1 MNSEQPLSTHV
12 APITLHTA
20 NAYSLKFHSSHR
32 KVPGCRFCLGLFVG
46 ELLRGV
52 IIVGRPLHQSQDD
65 ATTAAITR
73 LISVDAP
80 RLGMSHL
87 IGRVK
92 RACKAMGYKKLVT
105 YCDASV
111 DAVCFKASGFWP
123 VRIGNNGKR
132 RGEPTRKTIRYEIS
146 L

>member
-1 MNSEQPLSTHV
+1 MRSEQPLSTRIT
-12 APITLHTA
+12 PITLHTA
-20 NAYSLKFHSSHR
+20 NAYSVTFHSSKR

-52 IIVGRPLHQSQDD
+52 VIVGRPLHQSQDD
-65 ATTAAITR
+65 NETAAITR

-80 RLGMSHL
+80 RLAMSQL

-92 RACKAMGYKKLVT
+92 RACRAMGYTKLVT

-111 DAVCFKASGFWP
+111 EAVCFKAAGFWP
-123 VRIGNNGKR
+123 VRIGSNGKR
-132 RGEPTRKTIRYEIS
+132 RGEPTRRTVRYEIN